1 MHCGLRYRW
10 MVALAS
16 AGSSAE
22 VMVDGE
28 PEDHDVLVLAGD
40 LLAAGWGVLSAAQ
53 GRLVLRSRAQAG
65 GGGPADPLT
74 G

>member
-1 MHCGLRYRW
+1 
-10 MVALAS
+10 
-16 AGSSAE
+16 
-22 VMVDGE
+22 MVDGE